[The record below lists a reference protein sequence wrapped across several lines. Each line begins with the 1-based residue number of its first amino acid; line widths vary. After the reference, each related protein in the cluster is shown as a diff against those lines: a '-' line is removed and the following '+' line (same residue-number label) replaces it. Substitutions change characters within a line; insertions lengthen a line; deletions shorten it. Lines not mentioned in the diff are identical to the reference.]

1 MAILAVRSRRVL
13 LPEGQRTA
21 MVIVE
26 DGVIAD
32 VIAPRRQPRSVDV
45 IDLGDLVLMP
55 GAVDVHV
62 HVNEPG
68 RTEWEGFATATAA
81 AAAGGV
87 TTIADMPLNC
97 SPVTT
102 SMVALARKIA
112 AARGQLFSDL
122 VFHGG
127 VVPGNEGEIEGLA
140 RAGVAAFKAFLVPS
154 GIDEF
159 PAAGERE
166 LRAALPQL
174 ARFGRPLFVH
184 AERDCPPGPPMEDP
198 RSYRQWLASRPD
210 RYETEAIA
218 ELVGLCRDSGAE
230 LHIVHLAS
238 AEALPALRAA
248 RAEGLP
254 ITVETCPHYLTFAAE
269 EIPDGDT
276 RFKCAPPIRAAE
288 HREALWAALEAGDI
302 DLVASDHSP
311 APPALK
317 KIAEGDLAKAWGGIA
332 SLQLLLPALWTGL
345 KPRGGGL
352 ADLARLLCA
361 RPAAR
366 LGLQGRKGAIVLG
379 ADADLVAFDPDASFT
394 VDGAAL
400 YHRHKIT
407 PYHGRPLDG
416 IVERTW
422 LRGHLVYDRRR
433 GHGAPCGEMIL
444 RR

>member
-1 MAILAVRSRRVL
+1 MAVLAVRSRRVL
-13 LPEGQRTA
+13 LPEGLRTA

-32 VIAPRRQPRSVDV
+32 VVAPRRQPRSVEV
-45 IDLGDLVLMP
+45 IDLGDLALLP

-97 SPVTT
+97 SPPTT
-102 SMVALARKIA
+102 SLISLARKIA
-112 AARGQLFSDL
+112 AARGQLFADV

-127 VVPGNEGEIEGLA
+127 VVPGNEGEIEGLV
-140 RAGVAAFKAFLVPS
+140 RAGVAAFKAFLVHS

-159 PAAGERE
+159 PASGEKE
-166 LRAALPQL
+166 LRAVLPQL
-174 ARFGRPLFVH
+174 ARAGRPLFVH
-184 AERDCPPGPPMEDP
+184 AERDSPPGPPMEDP

-210 RYETEAIA
+210 RYETEAVAWLI
-218 ELVGLCRDSGAE
+218 GLCREFGAD
-230 LHIVHLAS
+230 LHVVHLAS
-238 AEALPALRAA
+238 GEALPLLRAA

-276 RFKCAPPIRAAE
+276 LFKCAPPIREAE
-288 HREALWAALEAGDI
+288 HREALWRALEAGDI

-317 KIAEGDLAKAWGGIA
+317 KIAEGDLAAAWGGIA
-332 SLQLLLPALWTGL
+332 SLQLLVPALWTGL
-345 KPRGGGL
+345 RRRGGGL
-352 ADLARLLCA
+352 ADLSRLLSFA
-361 RPAAR
+361 PAAR
-366 LGLQGRKGAIVLG
+366 LGLKGRKGAIVLG
-379 ADADLVAFDPDASFT
+379 GDADLVALDPEASFT
-394 VDGAAL
+394 VDAAAL
-400 YHRHKIT
+400 RHRHKIT
-407 PYHGRPLDG
+407 PYQGRTLDG